1 MSTTTTPDDILDL
14 VGQKVRDIASGVE
27 GDLLA
32 VRCEQLPTHTGIP
45 AWTRRAYL
53 LPPGHNTPLTT
64 APGNIRPTGA
74 S

>member
-1 MSTTTTPDDILDL
+1 MSTTATPNDVLDL
-14 VGQKVRDIASGVE
+14 VGRRVRDIASGVE
-27 GDLLA
+27 GELLD

-53 LPPGHNTPLTT
+53 LPPDQDTPLTT